1 MRKAQMDFDPMIG
14 GSPES
19 LILALVIDRAFGEPP
34 TQWHPVAWMGSTIA
48 AAQRRAPRNG
58 RLGPLAWG
66 ALIAAGG
73 ALVFGGLGYA
83 AQRLVRR
90 LPPLLRW
97 PAEAA
102 LLKSMLSVRS
112 LSAAA
117 GEVES
122 ALAAGN
128 LPEAR
133 RLASWHLVSRDTSTL
148 SAQQVAAATIES
160 VAENASDGVVAPLFY
175 YAVGGLPAAFAYRFL
190 NTADA
195 MLGYRDAAR
204 EWLGKVPARADDA
217 ANLLPARLT
226 AGLLTLS
233 AALLGED
240 AGNAWRIWQRDAGKT
255 ASPNA
260 GHPMSAA
267 AGALGV
273 ELEKVGHYRLGGGQ
287 RLPEAD
293 DIRRTVRLMGGAAL
307 LAGGLF
313 ALWSALRSRRETR

>member
-1 MRKAQMDFDPMIG
+1 MDVGLAG
-14 GSPES
+14 GGNPES
-19 LILALVIDRAFGEPP
+19 LILALVIDRVLGEPP
-34 TQWHPVAWMGSTIA
+34 TRWHPVAWMGSAIA
-48 AAQRRAPRNG
+48 AALRRAPRDG

-66 ALIAAGG
+66 ALITAGG
-73 ALVFGGLGYA
+73 VLAFGGLGYA
-83 AQRLVRR
+83 VQRLLRR

-97 PAEAA
+97 PLEAA
-102 LLKSMLSVRS
+102 LLKSTLSERS

-117 GEVES
+117 GEVER

-133 RLASWHLVSRDTSTL
+133 RLLSWHLVSRDTSAL
-148 SAQQVAAATIES
+148 SAHRVAAATVES

-175 YAVGGLPAAFAYRFL
+175 YTVGGLPAALAYRFL

-217 ANLLPARLT
+217 ANLVPARLT
-226 AGLLTLS
+226 AGLLILS

-240 AGNAWRIWQRDAGKT
+240 AGSAWRTWRRDAGNT

-260 GHPMSAA
+260 GHPMSVA

-273 ELEKVGHYRLGGGQ
+273 ELEKVGYYRLAAGQ
-287 RLPEAD
+287 PLPEAN
-293 DIRRTVRLMGGAAL
+293 DIRRVVRLLGGTTL
-307 LAGGLF
+307 LAGALF
-313 ALWSALRSRRETR
+313 VLWSAVRRREA